1 MAKISRLKAVLTS
14 KCPRCHRGNIF
25 QGPLYT
31 FKGQRTNEVCS
42 HCAFHFEIEPGY
54 FYAAMYVSYAM
65 NVAEIVNVGML
76 TFYFSGGSELPQLYI
91 GVIMISVL
99 LLSPFNYR
107 YSRVILLHWLTPKV
121 KYNPYYD
128 HD

>member
-1 MAKISRLKAVLTS
+1 MAKISRLKAVLRS
-14 KCPRCHRGNIF
+14 KCPRCRRGDIF
-25 QGPLYT
+25 QGPMYT
-31 FKGQRTNEVCS
+31 FRGQRTNKVCS

-65 NVAEIVNVGML
+65 NVAEIVCVGLL
-76 TFYFSGGSELPQLYI
+76 TFYSSGESESPWLYLVTI
-91 GVIMISVL
+91 MAGVL
-99 LLSPFNYR
+99 FFSPFNYR